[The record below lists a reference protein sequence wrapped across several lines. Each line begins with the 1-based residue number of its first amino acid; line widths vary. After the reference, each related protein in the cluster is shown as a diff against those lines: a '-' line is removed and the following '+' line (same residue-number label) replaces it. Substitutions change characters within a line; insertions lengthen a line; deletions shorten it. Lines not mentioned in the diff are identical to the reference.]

1 MSKNQCEIC
10 EYRTYCFWPL
20 KFLKANTNDLC
31 RQYRKMKE
39 YKVKNETARID
50 NKVETV
56 QPVFS
61 GNTVAKIG

>member
-1 MSKNQCEIC
+1 
-10 EYRTYCFWPL
+10 
-20 KFLKANTNDLC
+20 
-31 RQYRKMKE
+31 MKE